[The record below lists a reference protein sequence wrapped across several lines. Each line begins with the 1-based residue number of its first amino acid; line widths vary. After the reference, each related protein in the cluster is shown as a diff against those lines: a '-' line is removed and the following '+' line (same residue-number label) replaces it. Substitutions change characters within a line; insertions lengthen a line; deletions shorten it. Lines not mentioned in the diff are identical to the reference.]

1 MNEIQSVVTSEKII
15 PRVGVLSLEDAELG
29 KLVELEKENIEL
41 VKKIKAI
48 TARGNDVEIRQKR
61 DGKLA
66 IYEIRK
72 KAV

>member
-1 MNEIQSVVTSEKII
+1 MSESQIVMCNHSNEGITSSVST
-15 PRVGVLSLEDAELG
+15 EDAEL
-29 KLVELEKENIEL
+29 I
-41 VKKIKAI
+41 KKIKAI

>member
-1 MNEIQSVVTSEKII
+1 MNMNEIQSVVTSEKII
-15 PRVGVLSLEDAELG
+15 PRVSLLSSEDA
-29 KLVELEKENIEL
+29 EL

>member
-1 MNEIQSVVTSEKII
+1 MSDSQIVICNHSNTENSSSVSI
-15 PRVGVLSLEDAELG
+15 EDAEL
-29 KLVELEKENIEL
+29 I
-41 VKKIKAI
+41 KKIKAI

>member
-15 PRVGVLSLEDAELG
+15 PRVGVISLEDA
-29 KLVELEKENIEL
+29 EL

-61 DGKLA
+61 DGKLV

>member
-1 MNEIQSVVTSEKII
+1 MNEIQSVDTSEKII
-15 PRVGVLSLEDAELG
+15 PRVDMLSSEDA
-29 KLVELEKENIEL
+29 EL

-66 IYEIRK
+66 I
-72 KAV
+72 

>member
-1 MNEIQSVVTSEKII
+1 MSESQIVICNHSNTGNTSSVSI
-15 PRVGVLSLEDAELG
+15 EDAEL
-29 KLVELEKENIEL
+29 I
-41 VKKIKAI
+41 KKIKAI

>member
-1 MNEIQSVVTSEKII
+1 MNEIQSVVTNENII
-15 PRVGVLSLEDAELG
+15 QRVGMLSSEDA
-29 KLVELEKENIEL
+29 EL

-61 DGKLA
+61 DGKLV

>member
-1 MNEIQSVVTSEKII
+1 MNMNEIQSVVTNENII
-15 PRVGVLSLEDAELG
+15 QRVGMLSSEDA
-29 KLVELEKENIEL
+29 EL

-61 DGKLA
+61 DGKLV

>member
-15 PRVGVLSLEDAELG
+15 PRVGLLSSEDA
-29 KLVELEKENIEL
+29 EL

-61 DGKLA
+61 DGKLV